1 MGYEGR
7 PDPDEYAT
15 HYAGYVGRVPA
26 GDLVGILRAQIGPT
40 IGLLRTFEGEAAD
53 RGYAPG
59 KWTVKETVGHVIDV
73 ERVMSYRALRIA
85 RNDATP
91 LPPFDENAWTP
102 EGCFGERTLESL
114 IAELSAVRASTVA
127 LFAGLPAE
135 AWARTGTFSGNR
147 GSVRAIACIIAGHE
161 LHHDE
166 LLRDRY
172 CVLLVG
178 G

>member
-1 MGYEGR
+1 MGYSGR
-7 PDPDEYAT
+7 PAPDEYAA

-26 GDLVGILRAQIGPT
+26 GDLVEILRSQIGPT

-85 RNDATP
+85 RDDQTP
-91 LPPFDENAWTP
+91 LPSFDENAWTP
-102 EGCFGERTLESL
+102 EGRFGERTLESL

-127 LFAGLPAE
+127 LFDGLPAD
-135 AWARTGTFSGNR
+135 AWERTGTFSGHR
-147 GSVRAIACIIAGHE
+147 GSVRAIATIIAGHE

-166 LLRDRY
+166 LLRERY